1 MLRRISRFGNESPR
15 AALAA
20 EVDQVCAD
28 NVGQRLQS
36 ETTP

>member
-20 EVDQVCAD
+20 EADQARAD
-28 NVGQRLQS
+28 NVGQRPLS
-36 ETTP
+36 DTTP